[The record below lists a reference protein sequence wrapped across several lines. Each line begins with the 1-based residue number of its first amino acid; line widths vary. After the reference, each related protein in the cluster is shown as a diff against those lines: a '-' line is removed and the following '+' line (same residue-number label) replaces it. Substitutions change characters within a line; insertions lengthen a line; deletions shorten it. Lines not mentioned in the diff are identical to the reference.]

1 MNRLLLCNAIAEKT
15 GLPKA
20 DVEKMLEAY
29 VQVVT
34 QTLKAGGEVTI
45 AGFGTFL
52 AKERKGRA
60 LKNPRTREP
69 IEVPSV
75 RVAKFKAGSNLK
87 KSVRI

>member
-52 AKERKGRA
+52 AK
-60 LKNPRTREP
+60 
-69 IEVPSV
+69 
-75 RVAKFKAGSNLK
+75 
-87 KSVRI
+87 